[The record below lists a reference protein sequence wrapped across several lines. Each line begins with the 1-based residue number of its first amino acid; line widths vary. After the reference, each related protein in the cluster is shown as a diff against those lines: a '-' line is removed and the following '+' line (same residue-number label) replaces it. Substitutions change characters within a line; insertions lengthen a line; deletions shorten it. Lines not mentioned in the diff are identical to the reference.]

1 MLRTWGLLDLNTNK
15 LQLLG
20 RIKMSFSNV
29 RIFLTVFLISTIL
42 SGCAGA
48 IIVGAGTGVGIIHD
62 RRTAGTV
69 VEDQAIEFKAAARL
83 RRHRELKSH
92 SHINITSY
100 NRIVLITGEAETNE
114 IRDRIATIVSGTPSV
129 RRIHNEVTI
138 GLAASTGSRLR
149 DSWITTK
156 AKTSLFKIKRAG
168 FDPTRIKILT
178 ENNTVY
184 LMGLVTKDEGNA
196 AVNRIKHL
204 KGVKRVVKIFEYIS
218 HRNQT
223 QSHGTSTAQDS
234 SSNNHKHSTPKPGK
248 TESTHSH

>member
-1 MLRTWGLLDLNTNK
+1 MN
-15 LQLLG
+15 
-20 RIKMSFSNV
+20 FSNM
-29 RIFLTVFLISTIL
+29 RLFLIVLLASSIL

-48 IIVGAGTGVGIIHD
+48 IIVGAGAGVGIVHD

-114 IRDRIATIVSGTPSV
+114 IRDRIATIISGTPSV
-129 RRIHNEVTI
+129 RRIHNEITI

-149 DSWITTK
+149 DTWITTK

-168 FDPTRIKILT
+168 FDPTRIKIQT

-184 LMGLVTKDEGNA
+184 LMGLVTEEEGNA
-196 AVNRIKHL
+196 AVDKIKHL

-218 HRNQT
+218 HHKRTKTHDTTSAKGSGSGSN
-223 QSHGTSTAQDS
+223 SHQ
-234 SSNNHKHSTPKPGK
+234 HKHSTPKSSK
-248 TESTHSH
+248 TETGHSH